1 MNAKL
6 DPLVVDSLFFTSL
19 IKANLPALDQVLAH
33 DFILID
39 VMSGSEVTRSSL
51 LAVIGSGQ
59 VKFESIEPADNRV
72 RLYKTTAVVT
82 GRTRMKG
89 RLGDAPF
96 VASSRYT
103 HVFVMDKG
111 EWRLVAAQGTADLT
125 EAGTASNL
133 VGAPNAVE
141 TADFWNFS
149 PLQRKSIAVQS
160 RPRSF
165 QNERRESLLEPLSS
179 ARRRV
184 FPSRVPAGSSAIMPS
199 SENPL

>member
-39 VMSGSEVTRSSL
+39 VISGSEVTRSSL

-111 EWRLVAAQGTADLT
+111 EWRLVAAQGTQI
-125 EAGTASNL
+125 
-133 VGAPNAVE
+133 
-141 TADFWNFS
+141 S
-149 PLQRKSIAVQS
+149 PRQEQPVI
-160 RPRSF
+160 
-165 QNERRESLLEPLSS
+165 
-179 ARRRV
+179 
-184 FPSRVPAGSSAIMPS
+184 
-199 SENPL
+199 